1 MSDCDY
7 SYKLNAYHDDELSDE
22 ERHELE
28 EHIQAC
34 PHCTRELERL
44 QKLSAL
50 FQSAPI
56 PDIPEETLARVHQS
70 LQTRQGKGTLRFVEL
85 LTAAAV
91 LVLLVGSVLNL
102 RMEPQREIYDSSWE
116 QTALTLQVEVPSTE
130 SPELQVTEWLVAN
143 LSQENGNE

>member
-1 MSDCDY
+1 MAQCKY
-7 SYKLNAYHDDELSDE
+7 FYKLSAYHDDELSDD
-22 ERHELE
+22 ERRRFE

-34 PHCTRELERL
+34 PHCTQELERL

-50 FQSAPI
+50 VRSASI
-56 PDIPEETLARVHQS
+56 PDIAEETLACLHKS
-70 LQTRQGKGTLRFVEL
+70 LEFRQEKRIVRFVEI

-91 LVLLVGSVLNL
+91 LVLLVGAALNL
-102 RMEPQREIYDSSWE
+102 KMEPRAEVYDSGWE
-116 QTALTLQVEVPSTE
+116 ETAVTLQMDVPSTK